1 MKKKILGLGLLAMGV
16 AGLCS
21 LMTGGAPE
29 PAADGAVPPA
39 RVLPECPRKDGMGV
53 YEAMARRKSDRDFA
67 EEKLPAPALS
77 RILWAACGVNRPDG
91 RWTIPTALNTRS
103 LRVYVL
109 DEDGAWLYAPEAHA
123 LSLRATGDRRA
134 VAGKQGYA
142 AKAAANLVYVVDAA
156 CHAGGPMPLEA
167 VLRCGA
173 FEAGCAAQNVALAC
187 ASEGL
192 KNVVRGSYPEE
203 ELRAVL
209 GLSADEFILMA
220 QSVGP

>member
-1 MKKKILGLGLLAMGV
+1 MRKKLLGLGWLALGV

-21 LMTGGAPE
+21 LVTGGAPKPVAE
-29 PAADGAVPPA
+29 EAVPA
-39 RVLPECPRKDGMGV
+39 VRMLPECPRKGGMGV
-53 YEAMARRKSDRDFA
+53 YEAMARRKSERDFA
-67 EEKLPAPALS
+67 EGKLPDKTLS

-109 DEDGAWLYAPEAHA
+109 DADGVWLYDPEAHA
-123 LSLRATGDRRA
+123 LSLRTAGDRRA
-134 VAGKQGYA
+134 VAGKQGYV
-142 AKAAANLVYVVDAA
+142 AKAAANLVYVADAA

-167 VLRCGA
+167 VLRCDA
-173 FEAGCAAQNVALAC
+173 FSAGCAAQNVALAC

-192 KNVVRGSYPEE
+192 KNVVRGSYPEK

-209 GLSADEFILMA
+209 GLAADEFILMA